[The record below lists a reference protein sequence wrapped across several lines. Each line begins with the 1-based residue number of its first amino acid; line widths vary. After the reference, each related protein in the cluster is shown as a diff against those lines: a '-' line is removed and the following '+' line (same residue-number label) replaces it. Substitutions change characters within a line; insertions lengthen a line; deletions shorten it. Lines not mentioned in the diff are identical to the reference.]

1 MNKATKIILILVG
14 LLILLVA
21 LGNVGTLTIPVSN
34 ELSEDPRNEAVDVS
48 VHYKAYVNPA
58 VLVFTVKDNR
68 GSRVDAM
75 RTLLQSAEIL
85 QDRRFGRVELHGPG
99 GYRYYLEGDYFQ
111 ELGEDN
117 DFQNPAYTMRTFTEH
132 VYEPGGSKAF
142 YQFNTS
148 LLGSMTEGLSNLNEM
163 HDVWYINDL

>member
-1 MNKATKIILILVG
+1 MNKATKILLILGG
-14 LLILLVA
+14 LLILLVI
-21 LGNVGTLTIPVSN
+21 LGNVGTLTVPVSS
-34 ELSEDPRNEAVDVS
+34 ELSTDPRNEVVDVS
-48 VHYKAYVNPA
+48 VHYKAYVNPT

-75 RTLLQSAEIL
+75 RTLLQTAEVL
-85 QDRRFGRVELHGPG
+85 QGRSFTRVEMHGPG
-99 GYRYYLEGDYFQ
+99 GYQYYLEGEYFR
-111 ELGEDN
+111 ELGEDY